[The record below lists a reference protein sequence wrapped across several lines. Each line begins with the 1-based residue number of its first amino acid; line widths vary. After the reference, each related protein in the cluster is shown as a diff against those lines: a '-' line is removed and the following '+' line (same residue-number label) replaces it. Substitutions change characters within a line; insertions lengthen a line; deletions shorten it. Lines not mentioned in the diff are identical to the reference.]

1 MSNRIKPEVLAP
13 AGDFERLQA
22 AAKYGADAVYL
33 GATSFGMRANAGNFN
48 EEELRAGVQYAHEH
62 GVRVYLTCNILPTNE
77 EADQLEE
84 FLLRAAD
91 AGVDALIVADV
102 GILMMAHRLV
112 PQIDIHI
119 STQTGVV
126 NYLTANEL
134 YKLGAK
140 RVVLARELS
149 LETIREIRQR
159 TPADLEM
166 LCTRRHV
173 YVLLGA
179 VPALQLPH
187 RAGCQP
193 WRMRPAL
200 PLGLSSH
207 GGKASRTIFPHL

>member
-22 AAKYGADAVYL
+22 AVKYGADAVYL

-48 EEELRAGVQYAHEH
+48 EEELRAGVKFAHEH

-102 GILMMAHRLV
+102 GILMMARRLV

-140 RVVLARELS
+140 RVVLARELP
-149 LETIREIRQR
+149 LETIREIRRR
-159 TPADLEM
+159 T
-166 LCTRRHV
+166 
-173 YVLLGA
+173 
-179 VPALQLPH
+179 
-187 RAGCQP
+187 
-193 WRMRPAL
+193 
-200 PLGLSSH
+200 LSLIH
-207 GGKASRTIFPHL
+207 I